1 MELDTGVP
9 VRYHA
14 MFIRD
19 FIDILAFHVHIHG
32 TLAALSSHARHS
44 LHLGIAVIIL
54 IGMVSST
61 NRLSTPSS
69 SKEIVPSF
77 FPAL

>member
-1 MELDTGVP
+1 
-9 VRYHA
+9 

-54 IGMVSST
+54 ICMGLIHKQVIHAQFLKG
-61 NRLSTPSS
+61 NRSVFLPCIIEPVKT
-69 SKEIVPSF
+69 V
-77 FPAL
+77 L